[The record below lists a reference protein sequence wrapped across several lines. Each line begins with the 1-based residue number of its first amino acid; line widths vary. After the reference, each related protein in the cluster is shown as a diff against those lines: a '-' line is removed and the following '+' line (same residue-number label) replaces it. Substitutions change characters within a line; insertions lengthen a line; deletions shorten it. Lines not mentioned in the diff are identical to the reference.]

1 MPHWTADDGT
11 SIYYERE
18 GARDAP
24 TLLLLPGLLGAIADQ
39 WHTFRPDL
47 APDFDLILADLRGHG
62 RSGNA
67 AGRLSL
73 QSMVRDLEGLLD
85 ALEVD
90 RYHLAGY
97 SLGGYLGLMLAG
109 RDPRLATLLLH
120 GTKVYWTPE
129 AIAATRSQLDPDA
142 IRAKVPAFAAQLEQ
156 AHGPNWSALARQAR
170 DFVAGMAAPKSGALA
185 EGDLSAIRC
194 PVVVSV
200 GDRDELVPVAEAL
213 RLVAALPD
221 GGLAVLPHTRHPFP
235 TVRPALL
242 LPIIRS
248 LVERARARG

>member
-24 TLLLLPGLLGAIADQ
+24 TLLLLPGLMGAIADQ
-39 WHTFRPDL
+39 WQAFRPDL
-47 APDFDLILADLRGHG
+47 TRDFDLILADLRGHG

-67 AGRLSL
+67 A
-73 QSMVRDLEGLLD
+73 RDLRLDRMARDVQGMLD
-85 ALEVD
+85 ALAVD

-120 GTKVYWTPE
+120 GTKLYWTRE
-129 AIAATRSQLDPDA
+129 SIAATRGQLDPDA

-156 AHGPNWSALARQAR
+156 SHGPDWPVLARQAA
-170 DFVAGMAAPKSGALA
+170 DFVAGMGAPESGALA
-185 EGDLSAIRC
+185 EADLAAIAC

-213 RLVAALPD
+213 RLSAALPD
-221 GGLAVLPHTRHPFP
+221 AGLAVLPRTRHPFP
-235 TVRPALL
+235 TLRPALL

-248 LVERARARG
+248 LVERASARG